1 MYAGVLVV
9 TECPFTLVPLFS
21 KHKMWATCMPICL
34 QGLKFF
40 WVPRLLDDWFTQGP
54 PF

>member
-9 TECPFTLVPLFS
+9 TECPFTLLPLFS
-21 KHKMWATCMPICL
+21 KHKMWAMCMPICL

-40 WVPRLLDDWFTQGP
+40 WVPRLFG
-54 PF
+54 